1 MKTYLSPLRLA
12 GAGLML
18 LVTAACHSAPPA
30 AQASEGS
37 AALWRR
43 IQSANAANGAN
54 SCERDSQCHSMGMG
68 AKACGG
74 PESYL
79 AWSDQNAG
87 AARLKQLVEQHAA
100 ARRDE
105 DARAG
110 LMSTCQLTP
119 DPGATCR
126 AGRCELRTPPTGQP
140 GGGAN
145 QQ

>member
-1 MKTYLSPLRLA
+1 MKTHLPPLRLA

-18 LVTAACHSAPPA
+18 LVAAACHSAPPTT
-30 AQASEGS
+30 QGS
-37 AALWRR
+37 AALWQR
-43 IQSANAANGAN
+43 IQSANAAN
-54 SCERDSQCHSMGMG
+54 SCERDSQCHSMGVG

-79 AWSDQNAG
+79 AWSDKNPD
-87 AARLKQLVEQHAA
+87 AAALKQLVEQHAA

-110 LMSTCQLTP
+110 LMSTCQVTP

-126 AGRCELRTPPTGQP
+126 AGRCELRTLQPGQP
-140 GGGAN
+140 GGGTI

>member
-1 MKTYLSPLRLA
+1 MKTYPHSLRLA

-18 LVTAACHSAPPA
+18 LVAAACNSAPPA
-30 AQASEGS
+30 VQGSEGS
-37 AALWRR
+37 AALWQR
-43 IQSANAANGAN
+43 IQSANAVN
-54 SCERDSQCHSMGMG
+54 SCERDSQCHSMAVG

-74 PESYL
+74 PENYL
-79 AWSDQNAG
+79 AWSDNNAD
-87 AARLKQLVEQHAA
+87 AAKLKQLVEQHAA

-110 LMSTCQLTP
+110 LMSTCQVTP

-126 AGRCELRTPPTGQP
+126 AGRCELRTPQPGQP
-140 GGGAN
+140 GGGTS

>member
-1 MKTYLSPLRLA
+1 MKTYPHFLRLA

-18 LVTAACHSAPPA
+18 LVAAACNSAPPA
-30 AQASEGS
+30 VQGSEGS
-37 AALWRR
+37 AALWQR
-43 IQSANAANGAN
+43 IQSANAVN
-54 SCERDSQCHSMGMG
+54 SCERDSQCHSMGVG

-74 PESYL
+74 PENYL
-79 AWSDQNAG
+79 AWSDNNAD
-87 AARLKQLVEQHAA
+87 AAKLKQLVEQHAA

-110 LMSTCQLTP
+110 LMSTCQVTP

-126 AGRCELRTPPTGQP
+126 AGRCELRTPQPGQP
-140 GGGAN
+140 GGGTS

>member
-1 MKTYLSPLRLA
+1 MKTYPHFLRLA

-18 LVTAACHSAPPA
+18 LVAAACNSAPPA
-30 AQASEGS
+30 VQGSEGS
-37 AALWRR
+37 AALWQR
-43 IQSANAANGAN
+43 IQSANAAN
-54 SCERDSQCHSMGMG
+54 SCERDSQCHSMGVG

-79 AWSDQNAG
+79 AWSDNNAD
-87 AARLKQLVEQHAA
+87 AAKLKQLVEQHAA

-110 LMSTCQLTP
+110 LMSTCQVTP

-126 AGRCELRTPPTGQP
+126 AGRCELRTPQPGQP
-140 GGGAN
+140 GGGTS

>member
-1 MKTYLSPLRLA
+1 MKISLRPLRLT

-18 LVTAACHSAPPA
+18 LVAAACNSAPPA
-30 AQASEGS
+30 AQSS

-43 IQSANAANGAN
+43 IQSANAGNA
-54 SCERDSQCHSMGMG
+54 CERDSQCHSLGVG

-79 AWSDQNAG
+79 AWSDKNAD
-87 AARLKQLVEQHAA
+87 AAALKQLVEQHAA

-119 DPGATCR
+119 DPGATCH
-126 AGRCELRTPPTGQP
+126 AGRCELRTSQPGQP
-140 GGGAN
+140 GGGTS